1 MIGVRETV
9 GEGEEGKERRRK
21 VGRQMVR
28 EGVSGREEERRKR
41 FRERC
46 FLEKTTS

>member
-1 MIGVRETV
+1 MGANSQQTSR
-9 GEGEEGKERRRK
+9 KRRRK